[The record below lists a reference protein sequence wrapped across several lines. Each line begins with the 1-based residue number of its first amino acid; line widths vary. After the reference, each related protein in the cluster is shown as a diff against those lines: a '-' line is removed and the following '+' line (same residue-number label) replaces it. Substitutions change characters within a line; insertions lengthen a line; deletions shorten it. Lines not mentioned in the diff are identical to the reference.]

1 MYTSCKVTELRQ
13 QSDANSVRS
22 KLRFSV
28 EISLQEWNNNSLE
41 RFLNVGDYYH
51 SQCALIRKYSPVTM
65 TTGYQL

>member
-51 SQCALIRKYSPVTM
+51 S
-65 TTGYQL
+65 